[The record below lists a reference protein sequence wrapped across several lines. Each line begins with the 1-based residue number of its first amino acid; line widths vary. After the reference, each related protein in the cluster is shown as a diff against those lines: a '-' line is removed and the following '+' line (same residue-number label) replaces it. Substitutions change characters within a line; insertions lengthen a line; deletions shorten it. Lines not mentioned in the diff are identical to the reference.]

1 MSNNK
6 NLYPRLTSLANS
18 LPSSVPFVA
27 PEMTERL
34 SGIPF
39 IARLG
44 ANESSFGPSPK
55 VKKIIAE
62 STSDVFK
69 YGDPDAFDL
78 KKELDGLVK
87 LPGVTN
93 AKSKHHC
100 WGRHRWFNGDIM
112 QIDA

>member
-78 KKELDGLVK
+78 KKRTRK
-87 LPGVTN
+87 TFAN
-93 AKSKHHC
+93 TKSKHHC

>member
-1 MSNNK
+1 MSK
-6 NLYPRLTSLANS
+6 DKKLSPRLTALSQS

-55 VKKIIAE
+55 V
-62 STSDVFK
+62 
-69 YGDPDAFDL
+69 
-78 KKELDGLVK
+78 
-87 LPGVTN
+87 
-93 AKSKHHC
+93 
-100 WGRHRWFNGDIM
+100 RR
-112 QIDA
+112 